1 MEGQQKFNSD
11 VALIDKITKLLMF
24 LCRIANFKRKMHK
37 MILCLGSVVVTEIEF
52 RQNSHRKKLPQSG
65 GQWH

>member
-1 MEGQQKFNSD
+1 MKGQQKFKSD
-11 VALIDKITKLLMF
+11 ITLLDKISKLLMSP
-24 LCRIANFKRKMHK
+24 CKIINYKMKAHK
-37 MILCLGSVVVTEIEF
+37 MILCLASVVVTEIEF